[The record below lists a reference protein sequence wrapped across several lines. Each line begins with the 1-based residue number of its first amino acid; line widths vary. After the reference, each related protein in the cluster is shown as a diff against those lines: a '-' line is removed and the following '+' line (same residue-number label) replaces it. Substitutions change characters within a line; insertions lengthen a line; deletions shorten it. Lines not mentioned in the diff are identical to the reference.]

1 VIVHG
6 RQFLDPKKRRWP
18 TTYFGSDSGAGIAIA
33 ASRHDASQRVGVI
46 GLGAGTLASY
56 CRPGDV
62 YRFYEINPLVHQ
74 LALSHFSFLRDCPT
88 TPSVAIGD
96 ARLVLD
102 AEVPQR
108 FDVLAVDAFSG
119 DAIPVHLLTLE
130 AFAIYFRHL
139 KPDGVLAIH
148 VSNRY
153 LQLAPIVQRAA
164 GTFHRAA
171 FLSESRSN
179 LERATTVSTWVLI
192 GPRTLLAPYPALRE
206 LPPAPDVRPWTD
218 DYSSILRIM
227 K

>member
-1 VIVHG
+1 
-6 RQFLDPKKRRWP
+6 
-18 TTYFGSDSGAGIAIA
+18 
-33 ASRHDASQRVGVI
+33 
-46 GLGAGTLASY
+46 
-56 CRPGDV
+56 V